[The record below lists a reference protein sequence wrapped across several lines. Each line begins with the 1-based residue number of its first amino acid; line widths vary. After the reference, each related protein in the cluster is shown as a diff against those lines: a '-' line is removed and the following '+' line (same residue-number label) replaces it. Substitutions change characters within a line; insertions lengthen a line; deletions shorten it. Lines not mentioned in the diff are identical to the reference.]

1 VLKFVMLIMAAP
13 FLCGAAFLL
22 GYVILV
28 ALTIPQLPD
37 WAQPGVEK
45 WLFDIPQD
53 SESSDNGLY
62 GDTSVAFSGA
72 VVWNDYTGPD
82 SDIFGMPFWGSIKH
96 WSDEYDKPLL
106 GCLFHDPNY
115 SDHTGA
121 DFPVNVGTPIHATLG
136 GVVVWAGENGPWGN
150 LVVIENGDYQ
160 VWYAHQE
167 SILVVPGQIVARGEV
182 VGLSGNTGNS
192 SGAHLHYGI
201 KKRTGKDSFIWM
213 NPHLFFTNDEVI
225 NIGCSD

>member
-1 VLKFVMLIMAAP
+1 MLKFLMLIMAVP
-13 FLCGAAFLL
+13 FLCEAVFLL
-22 GYVILV
+22 GYVIIV
-28 ALTIPQLPD
+28 ALTIPQLPG
-37 WAQPGVEK
+37 WAQPGVEA

-53 SESSDNGLY
+53 SESSDNGSF
-62 GDTSVAFSGA
+62 DETSPAFSGA
-72 VVWNDYTGPD
+72 VIWNDYAGPD
-82 SDIFGMPFWGSIKH
+82 ADIFGVPLHGPIKH
-96 WSDEYDKPLL
+96 WSETYDKPLL

-115 SDHTGA
+115 GDHTGA
-121 DFPVNVGTPIHATLG
+121 DFPVNVGTPIHATMG

-167 SILVVPGQIVARGEV
+167 SILVVIGQIVSRGEV

-192 SGAHLHYGI
+192 SGPHLHYGI
-201 KKRTGKDSFIWM
+201 KKRTGKDTYVWM
-213 NPHLFFTNDEVI
+213 NPQLFFNPDEVI